1 MHVAFCILSSARF
14 ISVSIIPLTV
24 DRGIFSSKEISQ
36 MDLLHRW
43 KPITVPRLNSL
54 SS

>member
-1 MHVAFCILSSARF
+1 MALLLFLPNCFHFVIM
-14 ISVSIIPLTV
+14 PLAV
-24 DRGIFSSKEISQ
+24 DRGIFSGKEISQ

-43 KPITVPRLNSL
+43 QPIMVPRLNSR